1 MRFLRV
7 ASLVLSAALPP
18 SVLIG
23 CGAQIADV
31 AAMRK
36 AAEGGSAASSGSGSS
51 DPFFSEA
58 AEISNPTPQEFALLK
73 ASCLV
78 PGIPMVDNGPL
89 LPLDSAVLAARELP
103 SPNAA
108 LAARMGVPEAAIYLN
123 TDLEDE
129 DPACWDNR
137 VNGFNRAGCGKFK
150 GIGSFPMALSASGRS
165 RSGSKAIRITYA
177 KNEEAGGSNVGVY
190 ADTINVRAYYWFDEG
205 FDFGQGMK
213 IGRVQSFNE
222 STQMNDV
229 DVILQCRSVNGANQ
243 CGVTDMYQ
251 LGLHYNGRPLGSD
264 WGAVSANVSFQRNRW
279 YAVEY
284 QVILNTPGMSDGI
297 GRMWVDGKLVGE
309 RKDLRIRGSF
319 GNGVKLN
326 TVRVGGWYSN
336 GAGGN
341 TCANPSQPS
350 RIYMDDVA
358 IAKGYI
364 GPEPEAAET
373 AMEAPGS
380 AE

>member
-1 MRFLRV
+1 MRLLRI
-7 ASLVLSAALPP
+7 ASVTLSAALPLA
-18 SVLIG
+18 VLVG
-23 CGAQIADV
+23 CGAQNSPLSASGS
-31 AAMRK
+31 AT
-36 AAEGGSAASSGSGSS
+36 EGGNAVASGTNSS
-51 DPFFSEA
+51 DPWYSEA
-58 AEISNPTPQEFALLK
+58 ADISNPTAQEFALLK

-89 LPLDSAVLAARELP
+89 LPLDSAALAARELP
-103 SPNAA
+103 TPNAA

-123 TDLEDE
+123 TDFEGE
-129 DPACWDNR
+129 DPSCWDNR

-150 GIGSFPMALSASGRS
+150 GIGSHPMALSTSGIS
-165 RSGSKAIRITYA
+165 RTGSKALRITYA
-177 KNEEAGGSNVGVY
+177 ANEEAGGSNVGVN
-190 ADTINVRAYYWFDEG
+190 ADTINVRAYYYFDQG

-284 QVILNTPGMSDGI
+284 QVIMNTPGMSDGI
-297 GRMWVDGKLVGE
+297 GRMWVDGQLVGE
-309 RKDLRIRGSF
+309 RTNLRIRGNF
-319 GNGVKLN
+319 GTGVKLN

-341 TCANPSQPS
+341 SCANPSQPS
-350 RIYMDDVA
+350 RIYMDDVV

-364 GPEPEAAET
+364 GPEPDAQAQ
-373 AMEAPGS
+373 PQS
-380 AE
+380 AGL

>member
-1 MRFLRV
+1 MRPIRI
-7 ASLVLSAALPP
+7 ASALLSAALPLA
-18 SVLIG
+18 VLVG
-23 CGAQIADV
+23 CGAQNSPLSDSGSAT
-31 AAMRK
+31 
-36 AAEGGSAASSGSGSS
+36 EGGNAVASGAASS
-51 DPFFSEA
+51 DPWDSVA
-58 AEISNPTPQEFALLK
+58 AGISNPTAQEFALLK

-89 LPLDSAVLAARELP
+89 LPMDSAALAAREAP

-123 TDLEDE
+123 TDLEGE
-129 DPACWDNR
+129 DPGCWDNR
-137 VNGFNRAGCGKFK
+137 LSGFNRAGCGKFK
-150 GIGSFPMALSASGRS
+150 GIGSFPIALSTAGIAH
-165 RSGSKAIRITYA
+165 SGSKAIRITYA
-177 KNEEAGGSNVGVY
+177 ANEEAGGSNVGVNS
-190 ADTINVRAYYWFDEG
+190 DTVNVRAYYYFDQG

-243 CGVTDMYQ
+243 CGVTDMAQ
-251 LGLHYNGRPLGSD
+251 LGLHYNGRPVGSD

-309 RKDLRIRGSF
+309 RTNLRIRGNF
-319 GNGVKLN
+319 GTGVKLN

-336 GAGGN
+336 SARGN
-341 TCANPSQPS
+341 SCPNPSQPS
-350 RIYMDDVA
+350 RIYMDDVV

-364 GPEPEAAET
+364 GPEPETPGT
-373 AMEAPGS
+373 ALEVAGS